1 MGTKRQQGSALLISC
16 IIVAAVALVGCFY
29 FQNVLADI
37 FLLTGAAVL
46 WILFFRQQKKGE
58 NVRELLYRELM
69 FDALSNNVDDIFV
82 MLDSET
88 WQVDYIS
95 PNVERLLGFPQ
106 ADVKANICLLGEGTT
121 DGQTPVTREELAAIP
136 THSCRRWYR
145 ERLHN
150 HTGEHRW
157 YRETVYREELQGRS
171 KLVIVMS
178 DRTQERKMNQNL
190 QDALE
195 AAKSANEA
203 KSHFLANMSH
213 DIRTPMNAIIGFT
226 ALMEREV
233 DHPEKVREYTR
244 KISASGQHLLSLI
257 NDVLD
262 MSKIES
268 GKTSLNTVQFSL
280 PELLEELYTIL
291 RPQTNAKKQHLEFHV
306 QGCPPEQLM
315 GDKLRLNQILLNLL
329 SNAVKYTP
337 EGGDIRFVVQSLP
350 QTASQYVRLCFAV
363 KDNGIG
369 MSPEFVKTIFD
380 PFSRELTSTS
390 SGIQGTGLGMAI
402 TKNLVELM
410 GGVIQ
415 VDSQLGEGS
424 VFTVE
429 LIFALPPQHDS
440 KGQWTLE
447 GITRVLTVDDEE
459 EVCKDIQAMMAGTGV
474 EVCYTTQGDQ
484 AVELAVQAQARGEEF
499 QAILLDWRMPGHS
512 GVEIARQLR
521 ERIRPEVPILV
532 LTSYEWSD
540 IEEEARA
547 AGIDAFLPKP
557 FFVSTFQQVLEDLLA
572 ANSGKQPGEM
582 DNEDALRGLY
592 FLVAEDNELNAE
604 ILTEMLDME
613 GAKCQVAP
621 NGQEALE
628 LFRQSQPGDYDMILM
643 DVQMPV
649 MDGYEA
655 TRRIRACGHPMAER
669 IPIVAMT
676 ANAFAE
682 DVRNALNA
690 GMNGHLSKPID
701 MDAMKD
707 LLGQLRAACPE
718 PHHPGMEQEQETEKE

>member
-1 MGTKRQQGSALLISC
+1 M
-16 IIVAAVALVGCFY
+16 
-29 FQNVLADI
+29 
-37 FLLTGAAVL
+37 
-46 WILFFRQQKKGE
+46 
-58 NVRELLYRELM
+58 
-69 FDALSNNVDDIFV
+69 
-82 MLDSET
+82 
-88 WQVDYIS
+88 
-95 PNVERLLGFPQ
+95 
-106 ADVKANICLLGEGTT
+106 
-121 DGQTPVTREELAAIP
+121 
-136 THSCRRWYR
+136 
-145 ERLHN
+145 
-150 HTGEHRW
+150 
-157 YRETVYREELQGRS
+157 
-171 KLVIVMS
+171 
-178 DRTQERKMNQNL
+178 
-190 QDALE
+190 
-195 AAKSANEA
+195 
-203 KSHFLANMSH
+203 
-213 DIRTPMNAIIGFT
+213 
-226 ALMEREV
+226 
-233 DHPEKVREYTR
+233 REYTR

-291 RPQTNAKKQHLEFHV
+291 RPQTNAKNQHLEFHV

-440 KGQWTLE
+440 KDQWTLE

-459 EVCKDIQAMMAGTGV
+459 EICKDIQAMMAGTGV

-655 TRRIRACGHPMAER
+655 TRRIRTCGHPMAER

-701 MDAMKD
+701 MGAMKD

-718 PHHPGMEQEQETEKE
+718 PHHPGMEQEQEQETEKE

>member
-157 YRETVYREELQGRS
+157 F
-171 KLVIVMS
+171 
-178 DRTQERKMNQNL
+178 

-291 RPQTNAKKQHLEFHV
+291 RPQTNAKNQHLEFHV

-447 GITRVLTVDDEE
+447 GITRVLTVDDDEE
-459 EVCKDIQAMMAGTGV
+459 ICKDIQAMMAGTGV
-474 EVCYTTQGDQ
+474 EVCYTT
-484 AVELAVQAQARGEEF
+484 LAVQAQARGEEF

-701 MDAMKD
+701 MGAMKD

-718 PHHPGMEQEQETEKE
+718 PHHPGMEQEQEQETEKE